1 MKNIEGYLYLLIII
15 GWIIATIINK
25 NKKKA
30 DSMGKTLSQPKPKKL
45 LEELFGDIL
54 GQENTTPQP
63 IRRKDVPKKT
73 PQPFFM
79 GETAMKSTNDG
90 AKAEML
96 DNMATSTF
104 HHIDM
109 VEPVD
114 DEWQRVDIKLEDTDD
129 WQRAFVYSEIFDR
142 KY

>member
-15 GWIIATIINK
+15 GSIIATIINK

-90 AKAEML
+90 SKAEML
-96 DNMATSTF
+96 DNMATTTF
-104 HHIDM
+104 HHIAM

-114 DEWQRVDIKLEDTDD
+114 DEWQRV
-129 WQRAFVYSEIFDR
+129 FVYSEIFDR

>member
-15 GWIIATIINK
+15 GSIIATIINK

-30 DSMGKTLSQPKPKKL
+30 DSMGKTLPQPKPKKL

-54 GQENTTPQP
+54 GQDNTTPQP

-90 AKAEML
+90 SKAEML
-96 DNMATSTF
+96 DNMATTTF

>member
-1 MKNIEGYLYLLIII
+1 MLIII
-15 GWIIATIINK
+15 GSIIATIINK

-79 GETAMKSTNDG
+79 GETAMKSTNYG

-96 DNMATSTF
+96 DNMATTTF

>member
-15 GWIIATIINK
+15 GSIIATIINK

-79 GETAMKSTNDG
+79 GETAMKSTNYG

-96 DNMATSTF
+96 DNMATTTF

-114 DEWQRVDIKLEDTDD
+114 DEWQRVD
-129 WQRAFVYSEIFDR
+129 VYSEIFDR